1 MNFRSLGCVLLAAG
15 LLGPGQVAAAATTAA
30 ACTWTP
36 TALGAGTAVSA
47 SVTATDDKG
56 GFTGWALPT
65 DEFGDT
71 TRAASWTNGTYADLG
86 TAGSPGAKVTAENRS
101 GAVAGTAYS
110 TMFGSGFVFERAFKS
125 SGGKLVALPS
135 PTSSQ
140 LPAGYT
146 RSAAV
151 GITDS
156 GDVIG
161 VVRKQNGTGLTAVRW
176 PAAQPDTVTLLTG
189 APSSGIGPVSVDSD
203 GSILLTSLDIWRDGT
218 LTHLGTVPGLQNASP
233 DTIRNGRVVGNG
245 VYDGK
250 KVGVYWDQQHAAHI
264 LPHSSYN
271 LANLNPGYTLNSA
284 GLIVG
289 RLDEAGGGDD
299 AAGTGYG
306 VWNQGTFAGKFGD
319 VKADLPTVVG
329 DDGTIG
335 GYRHDSAT
343 THSHPYLWR
352 CS

>member
-1 MNFRSLGCVLLAAG
+1 MMRFRSLGCALLAVG
-15 LLGPGQVAAAATTAA
+15 LLGSGQVASAATTAD
-30 ACTWTP
+30 ACAWKP
-36 TALGAGTAVSA
+36 VALGTGTSVSA

-56 GFTGWALPT
+56 NFTGWALPT
-65 DEFGDT
+65 DQFLDT
-71 TRAASWTNGTYADLG
+71 TRAASWANGTYADLG
-86 TAGSPGAKVTAENRS
+86 TPGFAGAKVTSENRS

-125 SGGKLVALPS
+125 SGGKLVPLPF
-135 PTSSQ
+135 PQASQ

-189 APSSGIGPVSVDSD
+189 TPSSGTGPIAVDTD
-203 GSILLTSLDIWRDGT
+203 GSILLNSLDIWRAGT
-218 LTHLGTVPGLQNASP
+218 LTHLGTVPGLEYASP
-233 DTIRNGRVVGNG
+233 DAIKNGRVVGYG
-245 VYDGK
+245 VYNGK

-264 LPHSSYN
+264 LPNSSYN
-271 LANLNPGYTLNSA
+271 LSNTNPGFTINA
-284 GLIVG
+284 NGLIIG
-289 RLDEAGGGDD
+289 RINEATGGND

-306 VWNQGTFAGKFGD
+306 VWDQGAYVAKFGD
-319 VKADLPTVVG
+319 IKDLPTVIG
-329 DDGTIG
+329 DDGTAG
-335 GYRHDSAT
+335 GYRYDAG
-343 THSHPYLWR
+343 HSHPYLWR